1 MPSRIFLIRH
11 GETEWSLNQQHTG
24 STEIPLTPNGEKQVQ
39 RTAAQFVGD
48 GADSGK
54 LIQRGRIGRIYCS
67 PRVRARRTLE
77 LLNLG
82 VSAEDE
88 PSPADPDVIVTDL
101 LREWDYGVYEGLTIG
116 AVREMRELK
125 GLDRD
130 RPWNIWKDG
139 CEGGEYVTPI

>member
-1 MPSRIFLIRH
+1 MTVFS
-11 GETEWSLNQQHTG
+11 
-24 STEIPLTPNGEKQVQ
+24 
-39 RTAAQFVGD
+39 
-48 GADSGK
+48 
-54 LIQRGRIGRIYCS
+54 YCS

-77 LLNLG
+77 LLDLG

-101 LREWDYGVYEGLTIG
+101 LREWDYGIYEGLTIG

-139 CEGGEYVTPI
+139 CEGGEYVTPYLALISKSENAKQVLINDCAS